1 MMNPFFVAALAGLLA
16 VPPAAAQ
23 DDTKRKAADAM
34 SELDEMENPQ
44 PKPAE
49 RPAPAPKPKPEAPKP
64 APAVKKAP
72 APKPAPPVVKPAAE
86 EEEAD
91 AEPQAAPKPKSK
103 PEEAVPVRQADRK
116 PAEVPKEPQQVVAAF
131 LAALQAQ
138 DLAKALEY
146 TGPSFQKNVPEDQLK
161 EFAAYLAQRGHG
173 TYSPAEAGKAKDGRV
188 LTIGRLRFD
197 SGDSIEISGVL
208 EDGKLAS
215 LRGGI

>member
-49 RPAPAPKPKPEAPKP
+49 RPAPAPKPKP

-72 APKPAPPVVKPAAE
+72 APKPAPPIVKPAAE

-103 PEEAVPVRQADRK
+103 PEEAAPVRQADRK
-116 PAEVPKEPQQVVAAF
+116 PTEVPKEPQQVVAAF
-131 LAALQAQ
+131 LAALQ
-138 DLAKALEY
+138 DKDFAKALAC
-146 TGPSFQKNVPEDQLK
+146 TGPAFQKNVPDDQIK
-161 EFAAYLAQRGHG
+161 EFADELAKRGRG
-173 TYSPAEAGKAKDGRV
+173 TYSPSEAGKTKDGRI
-188 LTIGRLRFD
+188 LTIGRLRFIGGN
-197 SGDSIEISGVL
+197 SLEISGVL
-208 EDGKLAS
+208 KDGKIAS
-215 LRGGI
+215 LRSGL